1 MRDTKVNWY
10 FHRSFSNIIL
20 SVLKTLLKSTISL
33 YETNVLCTVWVSNV
47 YQSESFLL
55 NVKYPANQIYHI
67 EGKYHSF
74 FCRKTILTDFSVERR
89 CGGKKWH
96 FVVSRLTLVAENIL
110 RNYELRMMWRHS
122 LFTSVSQ
129 THVTITAIR
138 ELSTLVCSQVLLLPP
153 TPNIIFYH
161 IFFIQNIKP
170 RCVLNSIYQ
179 TNPENNGFLEV
190 ERIV

>member
-1 MRDTKVNWY
+1 MRDTQVNWY
-10 FHRSFSNIIL
+10 FHISFPYIIFL
-20 SVLKTLLKSTISL
+20 YVLKTLLKSTVSL
-33 YETNVLCTVWVSNV
+33 YETNVLCTVRVSNV

-96 FVVSRLTLVAENIL
+96 FVVSKLTLIAENIL

-129 THVTITAIR
+129 THMTITAIR

-153 TPNIIFYH
+153 TPKHYFLSH
-161 IFFIQNIKP
+161 IFP
-170 RCVLNSIYQ
+170 TEYQ
-179 TNPENNGFLEV
+179 TSMCSYFNISNKSWK
-190 ERIV
+190 

>member
-1 MRDTKVNWY
+1 MRDTKVNWFFHIY
-10 FHRSFSNIIL
+10 FPNIIL
-20 SVLKTLLKSTISL
+20 SVLKTLLKSTVSL
-33 YETNVLCTVWVSNV
+33 YETNVLCTVRVSNV

-67 EGKYHSF
+67 EGKNHSF
-74 FCRKTILTDFSVERR
+74 FCRKTILTDFPVERR

-129 THVTITAIR
+129 THMTITAIR
-138 ELSTLVCSQVLLLPP
+138 ELSTLVCSQVLPK
-153 TPNIIFYH
+153 IIFYH
-161 IFFIQNIKP
+161 VFLQNIKP
-170 RCVLNSIYQ
+170 YFNISKKSWK
-179 TNPENNGFLEV
+179 G
-190 ERIV
+190 